1 MTVFIATSHAVGSG
15 PRLAV
20 KDCIDVRGYHTTVG
34 CRAVALDATDASEDA
49 ACLAGFRAAGA
60 QVVGKT
66 TLHELC
72 QGGTGVNPAFGTPV
86 NPLDPRRVPGGSSS
100 GSAVAVAT
108 GLADL
113 ALGTDTGGSVRLPAA
128 CCGVAGLKTTHGL
141 VPTRGVYPL
150 AASLDTVGLLAR
162 DVAGLLA
169 GAPWLMPGFAP
180 AAPAAALWRGRPD
193 VSVRP
198 EVDLAVDR
206 ALAAAGLPVRDER
219 LPAWSGA
226 TDICLALIRAEAW
239 RVQGH
244 LLARSD
250 LLSEAAVRLLTAGAR
265 INDSEHSALLEA
277 AATWRDRLAPLLAG
291 GALLALPTLVDE
303 PPLLAD
309 AANAP
314 ISQLTAAVN
323 VAGLPA
329 VSIPVPGPVIA
340 SLQLV
345 GPAGSEDVL
354 LATAAMIEAA
364 IG

>member
-1 MTVFIATSHAVGSG
+1 VTVFIVASGQVEGG

-20 KDCIDVRGYHTTVG
+20 KDCIDVRGYATTVG
-34 CRAVALDATDASEDA
+34 CRAVALDAAVATHDA

-72 QGGTGVNPAFGTPV
+72 QGGTGVNPEFGTPV

-108 GLADL
+108 GLADV

-150 AASLDTVGLLAR
+150 APSLDTVGLLAP

-169 GAPWLMPGFAP
+169 GAPWLMPAFAP
-180 AAPAAALWRGRPD
+180 AAPASGLLRLRPD
-193 VSVRP
+193 VEVRP
-198 EVDLAVDR
+198 EVDRAVDR
-206 ALAAAGLPVRDER
+206 ALAAAGLPLRDET
-219 LPAWSGA
+219 LTGWPGA
-226 TDICLALIRAEAW
+226 TEICLALIRAEAW

-265 INDSEHSALLEA
+265 VTDADLAGLLERA
-277 AATWRDRLAPLLAG
+277 AAWRGRLQALLAG
-291 GALLALPTLVDE
+291 GTLLALPTLVDE
-303 PPLLAD
+303 PPLLED
-309 AANAP
+309 AASAS

-329 VSIPVPGPVIA
+329 VSIPVPGPIIA
-340 SLQLV
+340 AVQLV
-345 GPAGSEDVL
+345 GPAGSEAVL
-354 LATAAMIEAA
+354 LATAALIEAS
-364 IG
+364 IR